1 VTIALNTMA
10 TMVSTGLVR
19 GLGIATFLVSR
30 RFLGPELTGVW
41 NLVQTVT
48 GYVMSANSG
57 VLAGAEREVPYW
69 RGRGDPSLEDRSRRQ
84 MFSFSLVEA
93 SAVAAAVLL
102 GALWAGHRYRPDLA
116 SGLLWIPV
124 YVVLWRVSECYLVS
138 LRSLQMFVPLARVQS
153 VLAALDLVLIAALTY
168 LWRLNGQYVAFA
180 PPRGVHARLGDGPDD
195 PEVPGL
201 GGVPS
206 GGHQPALAGADHGGR
221 PDRGQDARLEGAGL
235 LFPGRF
241 GGPRGRRRGER
252 GPTEHTPAAEV
263 PAAFS
268 TVIFPRL
275 MFDFGSHENA
285 RQLGVDV
292 YRYMKACVYFLIP
305 AVIASVYFGLPFL
318 MRWILADFRPAL
330 PVVRWLIL
338 GGVFL
343 SLTHFP
349 GQVLSARRK
358 TSWNAFLMFLGCLLT
373 AAAAWFGSR
382 HGLQAVAALV
392 TAAYAVFLGGYALF
406 VLKET
411 LGTRDALKACAVL
424 LGALFYIAAAL
435 GAIDRLLPPL
445 EARGPV
451 ADLGRTL
458 GAVALSWAAFSVLF
472 WKAERDLELTKR
484 LKDVWRRATGRS

>member
-1 VTIALNTMA
+1 
-10 TMVSTGLVR
+10 
-19 GLGIATFLVSR
+19 
-30 RFLGPELTGVW
+30 
-41 NLVQTVT
+41 
-48 GYVMSANSG
+48 
-57 VLAGAEREVPYW
+57 
-69 RGRGDPSLEDRSRRQ
+69 
-84 MFSFSLVEA
+84 
-93 SAVAAAVLL
+93 
-102 GALWAGHRYRPDLA
+102 
-116 SGLLWIPV
+116 
-124 YVVLWRVSECYLVS
+124 
-138 LRSLQMFVPLARVQS
+138 
-153 VLAALDLVLIAALTY
+153 
-168 LWRLNGQYVAFA
+168 
-180 PPRGVHARLGDGPDD
+180 
-195 PEVPGL
+195 
-201 GGVPS
+201 
-206 GGHQPALAGADHGGR
+206 
-221 PDRGQDARLEGAGL
+221 
-235 LFPGRF
+235 
-241 GGPRGRRRGER
+241 
-252 GPTEHTPAAEV
+252 V